1 MESKSFSQSTD
12 DILDLNNDDL
22 DFDLDFLMADEERAE
37 EERKKLE
44 AEEKER
50 AEEERKKKIETEK
63 KMAETRRAECYKM
76 AQGAEPLTGIN
87 YKDWSMTMKVVI
99 EVAGAGAV
107 IAPNFD
113 VTKDVDKLD
122 YLVYQLLVL
131 SVNSDLK
138 SNLIEGKGRESWD
151 ALKEFCHPDS
161 IGVQLRV
168 FSEIVQCKL
177 LPGGDMRQHVSKL
190 MRLFNEINQAGFA
203 EFSPKLQT
211 MILLTSVPE
220 SYNQLITVIGTWK
233 ESEASMQTVKSKLIE
248 EYDKQSRRAE
258 HAEADMALRVSATS
272 RLGPKPNRKPYNPA
286 FETRI
291 CRACNRKGHIEINC
305 QSKKITKNVIF

>member
-1 MESKSFSQSTD
+1 MEYKDFSQSTD
-12 DILDLNNDDL
+12 DIIDLNFDYDL
-22 DFDLDFLMADEERAE
+22 DFDLEFLTADEERAE
-37 EERKKLE
+37 EERKRLE

-50 AEEERKKKIETEK
+50 AEEERKKKEIEK

-99 EVAGAGAV
+99 EVAGAGKV
-107 IAPNFD
+107 IEPGFD
-113 VTKDVDKLD
+113 VSKDTDKHD

-177 LPGGDMRQHVSKL
+177 SSGGDMRQHVSKL
-190 MRLFNEINQAGFA
+190 MSFPILF
-203 EFSPKLQT
+203 
-211 MILLTSVPE
+211 
-220 SYNQLITVIGTWK
+220 
-233 ESEASMQTVKSKLIE
+233 
-248 EYDKQSRRAE
+248 R
-258 HAEADMALRVSATS
+258 
-272 RLGPKPNRKPYNPA
+272 
-286 FETRI
+286 
-291 CRACNRKGHIEINC
+291 
-305 QSKKITKNVIF
+305 